1 MTDLYTALLDAGDR
15 LATALQTGDLSGAAS
30 ALGERAALLKALR
43 EAPHPAPA
51 PPAELSE
58 RFQLQDERLNG
69 LLSTSLTRASEAVA
83 SAGQAAAAHD
93 RYRAAGRAPSA
104 LVDTGRRAAG

>member
-15 LATALQTGDLSGAAS
+15 LAAALQTGDLGGAAS

-43 EAPHPAPA
+43 EGDRPA
-51 PPAELSE
+51 PPAALAE
-58 RFQLQDERLNG
+58 RFQRQDERLNG
-69 LLSTSLTRASEAVA
+69 LLSTSLTRASEAVQ
-83 SAGQAAAAHD
+83 SAEQTATAHD
-93 RYRAAGRAPSA
+93 RYRSAGRAPSA